1 MSFDGGEFLLLVVFL
16 WLIPIGIIFAMADS
30 KGRSKHFLWWPALLG
45 WLGCIVAAVIML
57 ATGDRRS

>member
-45 WLGCIVAAVIML
+45 WLGFLVAAVLI
-57 ATGDRRS
+57 AAGSSRRS